1 MNSVNMSI
9 VITIVGSIVGLLAL
23 YAVIEAAVKNG
34 INSSI
39 IGQFLEKKNGIEV
52 NKKSFLD
59 DDLDNKNESQSS
71 TKDHLKSSY
80 LKRWLFLLDCSV
92 KRSC

>member
-1 MNSVNMSI
+1 MNIVNMSI

-39 IGQFLEKKNGIEV
+39 IGQYLEKNNGIEEA
-52 NKKSFLD
+52 KKSFLD
-59 DDLDNKNESQSS
+59 DDLDNKN
-71 TKDHLKSSY
+71 
-80 LKRWLFLLDCSV
+80 
-92 KRSC
+92 